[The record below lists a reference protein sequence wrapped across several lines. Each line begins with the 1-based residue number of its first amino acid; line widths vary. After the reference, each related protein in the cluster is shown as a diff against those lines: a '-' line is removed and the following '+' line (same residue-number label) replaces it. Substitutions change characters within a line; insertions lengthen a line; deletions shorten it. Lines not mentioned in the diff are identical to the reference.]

1 MFDINK
7 CPKDDDGN
15 LLAQTRDGG
24 MPVTLI
30 TANGREPEPLVG
42 WMGNSYAPSS
52 WLRDGSYHQSKGR
65 SSFDLINIPEPKRSG
80 EVSFVIDHA
89 GTPWVIGYSIGS
101 ESTGRESTSP
111 GVSPRVYENR
121 LAVINAPW
129 TEGEGL
135 EGK

>member
-7 CPKDDDGN
+7 CRKDDDGN
-15 LLAQTRDGG
+15 LLAQTRDGR
-24 MPVTLI
+24 PVTIIATWGRGRCPVLGYVGESESLYEWSK
-30 TANGREPEPLVG
+30 TGLLNGC
-42 WMGNSYAPSS
+42 
-52 WLRDGSYHQSKGR
+52 GR
-65 SSFDLINIPEPKRSG
+65 SSEFDLINIPEPKRSG

>member
-15 LLAQTRDGG
+15 LLAQTRDGRS
-24 MPVTLI
+24 VTLI

-42 WMGNSYAPSS
+42 WIGNSYAPSS
-52 WLRDGSYHQSKGR
+52 WLRDGSYHQSKDR
-65 SSFDLINIPEPKRSG
+65 SSFDLTNIPEPKRSG
-80 EVSFVIDHA
+80 EV
-89 GTPWVIGYSIGS
+89 WVFGKRRGDAV
-101 ESTGRESTSP
+101 TF
-111 GVSPRVYENR
+111 GVSGCAPVGD
-121 LAVINAPW
+121 VVFQKTVPW